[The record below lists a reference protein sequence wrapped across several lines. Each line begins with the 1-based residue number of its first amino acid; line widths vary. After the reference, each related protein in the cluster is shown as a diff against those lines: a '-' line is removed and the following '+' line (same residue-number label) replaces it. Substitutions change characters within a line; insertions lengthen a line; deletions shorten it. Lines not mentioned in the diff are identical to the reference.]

1 MRREYA
7 RSSYRKKKKEMSE
20 KEGGGEISTE
30 SVIGE
35 HSYRVTAAQVV
46 RSHHKSAREN
56 YAKIRDSLDRN
67 V

>member
-1 MRREYA
+1 MPALHIE
-7 RSSYRKKKKEMSE
+7 RKKKEKSE
-20 KEGGGEISTE
+20 REREGGRELNTE
-30 SVIGE
+30 SVTGE